1 MAKKKKAKKI
11 LPSAVRS
18 TETPVYDQLV
28 ADTGFAPHT
37 TPPPGWRNML
47 GGAEMLEDNFS

>member
-18 TETPVYDQLV
+18 TQTPVYDQLV
-28 ADTGFAPHT
+28 LDTGFAPHT
-37 TPPPGWRNML
+37 PPPGWANFPNSV
-47 GGAEMLEDNFS
+47 GMLEDNFS